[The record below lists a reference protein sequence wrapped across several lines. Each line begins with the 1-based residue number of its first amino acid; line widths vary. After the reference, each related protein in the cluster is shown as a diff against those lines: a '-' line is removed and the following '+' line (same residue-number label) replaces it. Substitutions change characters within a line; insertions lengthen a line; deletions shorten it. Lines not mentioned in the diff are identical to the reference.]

1 MYMPANMFLK
11 FEPEIKGESSQ
22 KGYEGQIEVLDY
34 RFGVVQPGGFMFAKG
49 GTKVNSQL
57 EDLAVTFRMCSASPK
72 LMQYCASGKHLDKA
86 TLTCL
91 KAAGD
96 KPAKYL
102 EVKITD
108 VIVSSYRTGAGVQE
122 EIPHETITLN
132 FAQIDKEYFSTDNK
146 GVATSAGKGSW
157 NQQTGATS

>member
-1 MYMPANMFLK
+1 MPASIFLK

-22 KGYEGQIEVLDY
+22 KGYENQIEVLDF
-34 RFGVVQPGGFMFAKG
+34 RFGVSQPGGFMFAKG
-49 GTKVNSQL
+49 GTKVQSQL

-86 TLTCL
+86 TLTAL

-102 EVKITD
+102 EIKLTD
-108 VIVSSYRTGAGVQE
+108 VVVSSYRTGGSSQDDVPQ
-122 EIPHETITLN
+122 ETITLN

>member
-1 MYMPANMFLK
+1 MPASIFLK

-22 KGYEGQIEVLDY
+22 KGYENQIEVLDF
-34 RFGVVQPGGFMFAKG
+34 RFGVAQPGGFMFAKG
-49 GTKVNSQL
+49 GTKVQSQL
-57 EDLAVTFRMCSASPK
+57 EDLAITFRMCSASPK

-86 TLTCL
+86 TLTAL

-102 EVKITD
+102 EINLTD
-108 VIVSSYRTGAGVQE
+108 VVVSSYRTGGSSQDDVPQ
-122 EIPHETITLN
+122 ETITLN

-146 GVATSAGKGSW
+146 GVATSAGKGTW